1 VYHVQIRWQ
10 RVSGYIYKAK
20 IANRPAKPA
29 PAKPTE
35 ALPAAPVAVGEAA
48 EPEPDTVEEPVGRTE
63 VPAAVPVGLEEPVAT
78 AAELAALEAGEAPAP
93 AGASTKAVWELGKRL
108 LMQLSTHCEYFW
120 VAAAEPSPW
129 SHLAAHS
136 LVSMAWEA
144 LGRALPRHAA
154 WQLTSPALQA
164 RAQLTAGV
172 RPVGTGAA
180 EAGALVVAASW
191 GMATAPMA
199 KRRMVENFMVA
210 VAVVR

>member
-1 VYHVQIRWQ
+1 
-10 RVSGYIYKAK
+10 VSGYIYKAK

-35 ALPAAPVAVGEAA
+35 ALPAAPVAEGEAA

-93 AGASTKAVWELGKRL
+93 AGASTKAVWVLGKRL
-108 LMQLSTHCEYFW
+108 LMQLSTHSEYFW

-136 LVSMAWEA
+136 LVAMAWEA

-154 WQLTSPALQA
+154 WQSTSPALQA